1 MFCKF
6 CRDCDSKS
14 LDFAA
19 RMYEIVVLIESNKP
33 KPPGVT
39 SSTILRSQSD
49 LILANYRI
57 QNHYLTNQCLFVK
70 LEKPGRH

>member
-19 RMYEIVVLIESNKP
+19 RLYEIVVLIESNKP

-39 SSTILRSQSD
+39 SSTG
-49 LILANYRI
+49 
-57 QNHYLTNQCLFVK
+57 
-70 LEKPGRH
+70 LEAKTI